1 MLKLKDRR
9 AGNIPKRV
17 LIYGD
22 PPGSGKSSYCNE
34 YCRENN
40 LKEIVIDFDSTNFT
54 KSPVVN
60 IDLSSDLKAYK
71 GIKEVIKEVKNTE
84 EYDTIVFDGVGT
96 MLDLLISSAN
106 GMRRFADRSDRFNSI
121 LKELLSSDLSVIF
134 IGQWDMSLDSYQDTT
149 PPNKSIIRINSLV
162 NWIYSCKRDGDTFT
176 QTLIKF
182 RKELEDNKTEKKSV
196 SKESTDMVAGGDYL
210 EQIKTNLNKPN
221 PSKIEVLR
229 EYKEMKKSDSNL
241 NDEMKDRIL
250 KLV

>member
-9 AGNIPKRV
+9 AGNVPKRV
-17 LIYGD
+17 LIYGE
-22 PPGSGKSSYCNE
+22 PGAGKSSFCEKYCK
-34 YCRENN
+34 ENN

-54 KSPVVN
+54 KSPVVD

-71 GIKEVIKEVKNTE
+71 GIKEVIKEVKNSKD
-84 EYDTIVFDGVGT
+84 YNTIIFDGVGT

-149 PPNKSIIRINSLV
+149 PNKSIIRINSLV

-182 RKELEDNKTEKKSV
+182 RKELEDNKTEEKPV
-196 SKESTDMVAGGDYL
+196 KESTDMVASDYL
-210 EQIKTNLNKPN
+210 EQIKTRLEKDNPN
-221 PSKIEVLR
+221 KIEVIR
-229 EYKEMKKSDSNL
+229 EIKEMKKEDENL
-241 NDEMKDRIL
+241 TDELKDRIL
-250 KLV
+250 KII

>member
-22 PPGSGKSSYCNE
+22 PGSGKSSYCNE

-60 IDLSSDLKAYK
+60 IDLSSDLRAYK

-149 PPNKSIIRINSLV
+149 PNKSIIRINSLV

-182 RKELEDNKTEKKSV
+182 RKELEEKDKPNKKNNN
-196 SKESTDMVAGGDYL
+196 ESDDIIASDYL
-210 EQIKTNLNKPN
+210 EKIKTQLNKEN

-229 EYKEMKKSDSNL
+229 QYKELKKEDNNL
-241 NDEMKDRIL
+241 DDKIKDRIL
-250 KLV
+250 KLIQ

>member
-9 AGNIPKRV
+9 AGNVPKRV
-17 LIYGD
+17 LIYGE
-22 PPGSGKSSYCNE
+22 PGAGKSSFCETYCK
-34 YCRENN
+34 ENN

-60 IDLSSDLKAYK
+60 IDLSSDLRAYK

-121 LKELLSSDLSVIF
+121 LKELLSSNLSVIF
-134 IGQWDMSLDSYQDTT
+134 IGQWDMALDSYQDTT
-149 PPNKSIIRINSLV
+149 PNKSIIRINSLV
-162 NWIYSCKRDGDTFT
+162 NWIYSCKKDGDTFT

-182 RKELEDNKTEKKSV
+182 RKELEDNKTEEKPV
-196 SKESTDMVAGGDYL
+196 KESTDMVASDYL
-210 EQIKTNLNKPN
+210 EQIKTRLEKDN

-229 EYKEMKKSDSNL
+229 EYKEMKKEDNNL
-241 NDEMKDRIL
+241 DDKMKDRIL
-250 KLV
+250 KLVQ

>member
-1 MLKLKDRR
+1 MIKLKDRR
-9 AGNIPKRV
+9 AGNVPKRV
-17 LIYGD
+17 LIYGE
-22 PPGSGKSSYCNE
+22 PGAGKSSFCE
-34 YCRENN
+34 KYCRENN

-54 KSPVVN
+54 KSPVVD
-60 IDLSSDLKAYK
+60 IDLSSDLRAYK
-71 GIKEVIKEVKNTE
+71 GIKEVIKEVKNSK

-149 PPNKSIIRINSLV
+149 PNKSIIRINSLV

-182 RKELEDNKTEKKSV
+182 RKELEDNKTEEKPV
-196 SKESTDMVAGGDYL
+196 KESTDMVASDYL
-210 EQIKTNLNKPN
+210 EQIKTRLEKDNPN
-221 PSKIEVLR
+221 KIEVIR
-229 EYKEMKKSDSNL
+229 EIKEMKKEDENL
-241 NDEMKDRIL
+241 TDELKDRIL
-250 KLV
+250 KII

>member
-22 PPGSGKSSYCNE
+22 PGSGKSSYCNE

-60 IDLSSDLKAYK
+60 IDLSSDLRAYK

-149 PPNKSIIRINSLV
+149 PNKSIIRINSLV

-196 SKESTDMVAGGDYL
+196 SKESTDMVAGDYL
-210 EQIKTNLNKPN
+210 EQIKNNLNKPN

-241 NDEMKDRIL
+241 TDEMKDRIL